1 MQWLVCLRTQGCYS
15 IRERAKGAPITGRMR
30 TGEAEREDD
39 KHPRVNDDQR
49 PEARGRCICI
59 HCFPPWRL
67 VLVLTVRWRAAMPS
81 MHHEEH
87 HQWKQEKQR
96 IEEQPQNMGC
106 MFREQ
111 KERRWQ

>member
-1 MQWLVCLRTQGCYS
+1 
-15 IRERAKGAPITGRMR
+15 
-30 TGEAEREDD
+30 
-39 KHPRVNDDQR
+39 
-49 PEARGRCICI
+49 
-59 HCFPPWRL
+59 
-67 VLVLTVRWRAAMPS
+67 MPS